1 MVEQSKKN
9 LIFAFTIL
17 LITIWLILSR
27 NTWDFVARLLL
38 VAAIVPII
46 RTLMKKEKNKL
57 NLAITLL
64 VLLVIAWLIWIGNV
78 SILHSLPL
86 LVLTVAAVKWTL
98 RNKAEPARLLGFFV
112 KTFALFF
119 TIASVAYFI
128 VWLGIAAPH
137 TYSVY
142 PVHAIV
148 ETGMVFI
155 FPISFLLEAISII
168 IYGMY
173 KIKLKA
179 WEIFLS
185 SWYVSLVGPFGIL
198 AIYYVFYPIPY
209 TPPPE
214 EIYGIPGSASLGA
227 GIFALFTIIILSLLP
242 AAICTILYTKY
253 KKPQTQKLT

>member
-1 MVEQSKKN
+1 MVEQTKKN

-46 RTLMKKEKNKL
+46 RALLKKEKNKL

-64 VLLVIAWLIWIGNV
+64 VLLVIAWLIWMENV

-168 IYGMY
+168 IYGIY

-185 SWYVSLVGPFGIL
+185 SWCVSVFVIL
-198 AIYYVFYPIPY
+198 IIYDVWWSIQWTP
-209 TPPPE
+209 PPPE